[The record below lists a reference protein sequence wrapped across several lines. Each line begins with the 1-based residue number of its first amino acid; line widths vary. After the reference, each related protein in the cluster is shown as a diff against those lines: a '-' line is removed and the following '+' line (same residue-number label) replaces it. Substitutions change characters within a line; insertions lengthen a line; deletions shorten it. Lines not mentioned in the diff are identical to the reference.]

1 MAAEPKTR
9 PTTASVEAFL
19 DAVDHPGRREDGKVV
34 AKMLEA
40 VTGERPVMW
49 GPSIVGYGSCRMS
62 TGDWPIV
69 GFSPRKA
76 NMVLYVLMGDA
87 DQGDLLARLGPH
99 RTGKSCLYIGRLS
112 SVDGDVLRQLAERC
126 VATMRAKYPA

>member
-19 DAVDHPGRREDGKVV
+19 DAVEHPGRREDGKVV

-112 SVDGDVLRQLAERC
+112 SVDEDVLRQLAERC

>member
-1 MAAEPKTR
+1 MATEPKTR

-112 SVDGDVLRQLAERC
+112 SVDEDVLRQLAERC